1 MPMSLRLFW
10 NSSLQYRDDWMTGPG
25 STPAKMKSLFV
36 EHTELEI
43 VVIPQNI
50 GQETEYGFPE
60 WTVS

>member
-1 MPMSLRLFW
+1 
-10 NSSLQYRDDWMTGPG
+10 MTGPG

-60 WTVS
+60 